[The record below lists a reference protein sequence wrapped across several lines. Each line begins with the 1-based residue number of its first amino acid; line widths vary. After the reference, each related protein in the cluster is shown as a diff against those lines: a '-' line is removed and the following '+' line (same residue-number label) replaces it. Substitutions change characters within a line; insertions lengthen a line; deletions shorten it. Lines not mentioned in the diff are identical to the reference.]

1 MADYR
6 MGCFLTAIRKEAAD
20 LFCSSR
26 SLFKD
31 WCVFFLPT
39 LASENYSSG
48 KKEAGRA
55 GRAGKHGM
63 SSMPTLGIWQIPT
76 WTYMPCS
83 TRRVGIQVV
92 VCAAE

>member
-6 MGCFLTAIRKEAAD
+6 MGCFLAVIRKEAAD

-26 SLFKD
+26 SLFGD

-39 LASENYSSG
+39 LAIENYSSG

-55 GRAGKHGM
+55 GRQAWHVIYAY
-63 SSMPTLGIWQIPT
+63 LRYLAD
-76 WTYMPCS
+76 TYTPCPPK
-83 TRRVGIQVV
+83 
-92 VCAAE
+92 